1 MTSAS
6 GRRVCALGAI
16 GLPIVAAA
24 LAAISAA
31 ALALPLAAQGTPRG
45 APRCA
50 MPDTTKEWFR
60 QQRAWLDD
68 SKHDW
73 SNDSLRQSLM
83 RAAGVDA
90 SRPLAVQTGWTLL
103 DGNATPRDSASI
115 AMLRGMMRQR
125 GSPWPTRSVVGA
137 AGVRAVWQLTVGDS
151 ALEASVL
158 RRMMEAGLGESFEA
172 DVAVLEDRVRVR
184 AGRGQLY
191 GTVLRGN
198 AGALASARIEDS
210 AHVDLRRDAA
220 RMPPLAQAICV
231 ARSVQ
236 SRPRP

>member
-1 MTSAS
+1 MTREHR
-6 GRRVCALGAI
+6 RRVCAPRAI
-16 GLPIVAAA
+16 AVPIAAA
-24 LAAISAA
+24 LAALCAA
-31 ALALPLAAQGTPRG
+31 TLALPLAAQATPGR
-45 APRCA
+45 APRCT
-50 MPDTTKEWFR
+50 MPDTTKEWSK

-73 SNDSLRQSLM
+73 ANDSLRQALV

-103 DGNATPRDSASI
+103 DASAAPRDSASI

-137 AGVRAVWQLTVGDS
+137 AGVRAVWLLTVGDS
-151 ALEASVL
+151 ALEGSVL

-191 GTVLRGN
+191 GTVFRQN
-198 AGALASARIEDS
+198 AGVLTSARIEDS
-210 AHVDLRRDAA
+210 VHVDLRRDAA
-220 RMPPLAQAICV
+220 AMPPLEQAVCA
-231 ARSVQ
+231 AR
-236 SRPRP
+236 RMTR